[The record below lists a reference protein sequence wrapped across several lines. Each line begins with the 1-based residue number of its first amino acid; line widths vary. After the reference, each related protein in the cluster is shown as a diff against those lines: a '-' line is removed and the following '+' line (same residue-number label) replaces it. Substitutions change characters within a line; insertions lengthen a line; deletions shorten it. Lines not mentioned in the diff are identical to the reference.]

1 MYVMYI
7 MQILLLSNHL
17 ISSVQL
23 SKPLGPRMMWLFENM
38 NDFKL
43 FFNEKFRFHEK
54 NVFSCGEKLKMWIQ
68 LNIEKTNN
76 TKYVSLECS
85 SWE

>member
-1 MYVMYI
+1 

-23 SKPLGPRMMWLFENM
+23 LELLNPRIMWLFENM
-38 NDFKL
+38 NFSLKNL
-43 FFNEKFRFHEK
+43 KSFRFHEK

-68 LNIEKTNN
+68 LNI
-76 TKYVSLECS
+76 
-85 SWE
+85 

>member
-38 NDFKL
+38 NFSLKNNL
-43 FFNEKFRFHEK
+43 KSFRFHEK